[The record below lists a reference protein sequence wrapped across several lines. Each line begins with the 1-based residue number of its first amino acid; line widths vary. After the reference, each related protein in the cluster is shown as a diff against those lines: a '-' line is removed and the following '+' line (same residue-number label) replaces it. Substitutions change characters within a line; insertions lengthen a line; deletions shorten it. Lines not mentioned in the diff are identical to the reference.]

1 MTITDFQNQGM
12 NLFRRLLTDDQY
24 FGKKTYITCYCENEA
39 RPKLPSQR
47 ASLKGVNLLGVDK
60 KNPNEESKTNIS
72 EENSETASVVSF
84 NSSQRMLSR
93 LKDAASLAIS
103 VTTGKRPKISE
114 PRGKNA
120 SNVIT
125 GFGYALYDIFEN
137 QFVDMESIIRRPEEV
152 EETSSPFVSPSKR
165 SAQHRKM
172 RGDLT
177 KDEYRKKRREERKKE
192 LEELERRERE
202 PPVEHSLLKIKTAVC
217 RYPVINYISPFS
229 NDEI

>member
-1 MTITDFQNQGM
+1 M
-12 NLFRRLLTDDQY
+12 
-24 FGKKTYITCYCENEA
+24 
-39 RPKLPSQR
+39 
-47 ASLKGVNLLGVDK
+47 GVDK

-72 EENSETASVVSF
+72 EEISDTTSVVSF

-165 SAQHRKM
+165 SAANRKM
-172 RGDLT
+172 RGDLS

-192 LEELERRERE
+192 LEELERRER
-202 PPVEHSLLKIKTAVC
+202 
-217 RYPVINYISPFS
+217 
-229 NDEI
+229 